1 MVKSKLEVSKGV
13 WTVELS
19 EVDGLPNEAYLL
31 DCSEGVVIIDTGYT
45 ADDLKRI
52 GDQLKA
58 IGREWKEVKLIL
70 ITHEHGDHI
79 ENLPKLKELTSAQVM
94 AGEGDVRGIEA
105 QTGVKL
111 DKGLRHGDYIDM
123 CGGIEAI
130 HIPGHSVGNMSFY
143 LQKPRIVIVG
153 DTIFQDEH
161 GNLIPPPEKY
171 SLDAETAKNEIKRL
185 LFYDFNILLLSHGKN
200 LLKGA
205 KNRIRVFCEALEA
218 QRLS

>member
-1 MVKSKLEVSKGV
+1 MAEFRLEFSKGV

-31 DCSEGVVIIDTGYT
+31 ACPDGVVLIDTGYT
-45 ADDLKRI
+45 VEDLRRI
-52 GDQLKA
+52 EDRLEE
-58 IGREWKEVKLIL
+58 IGRGWKDIRLIL

-79 ENLPKLKELTSAQVM
+79 ENLRKLKELTGAQVM
-94 AGEGDVRGIEA
+94 AGEGDIRGIEA
-105 QTGVKL
+105 QTGVRV
-111 DKGLRHGDYIDM
+111 DKGLRHGDYIDV

-143 LQKPRIVIVG
+143 LQRSKTVIVG
-153 DTIFQDEH
+153 DTIFQDER

-171 SLDAETAKNEIKRL
+171 SLDVEMARNEIKRL
-185 LFYDFNILLLSHGKN
+185 LFYDFDTLLLSHGKN

-205 KNRIRVFCEALEA
+205 KSRIRSFCEALEA